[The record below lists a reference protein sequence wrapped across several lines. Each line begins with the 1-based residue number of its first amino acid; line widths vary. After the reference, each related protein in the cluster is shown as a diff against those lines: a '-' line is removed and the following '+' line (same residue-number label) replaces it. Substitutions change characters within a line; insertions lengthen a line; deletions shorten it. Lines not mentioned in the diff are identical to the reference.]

1 MIYISSMEFIDLKAQ
16 QSLIRLSLDRRIKK
30 VLDEGRYIGGSEVAE
45 FEKELSSFCGV
56 KYAIGCSNGTDAL
69 MLALMAL
76 DIGPGDGVI
85 TIPFTYIATLEAIA
99 AVGATPVLVD
109 IYDSTFNIDPS
120 KIEEAINKSDK
131 NIKAIMPVD
140 LFGLPARY
148 RVIQDIANKY
158 DLKIIADAAQSFG
171 ASKEEKNVGT
181 FGDITTTSFFPAKPL
196 GCYGDGGAVFTDSDD
211 YNNILRSLAVHGK
224 GSDKYD
230 NIRVGMNSRLDTLQ
244 AAILLEKLSIFPKE
258 INSRNRIANLYREKL
273 DHLSLKFQV
282 IPEGYRSVYAQFS
295 VLFNSEEIRDRVQLA
310 LKKNGVPSVVYYV
323 VSGHLQT
330 GYKYLNYSIGDFP
343 VSEDLCKRILSL
355 PMHPYLK
362 NTDIEK
368 IVTIITEEIK

>member
-1 MIYISSMEFIDLKAQ
+1 MEFIDLKKQ
-16 QSLIRLSLDRRIKK
+16 QKKIRSSLEVRLKK
-30 VLDEGRYIGGSEVAE
+30 VLDDGRYIGGEEVTE
-45 FEKELSSFCGV
+45 FENELSSFCGA
-56 KYAIGCSNGTDAL
+56 KHAIGCSNGTDAL

-85 TIPFTYIATLEAIA
+85 TIPFTYIATLESIA

-211 YNNILRSLAVHGK
+211 YNKILRSLAVHGK

-258 INSRNRIANLYREKL
+258 IDSRNRIANLYREKL
-273 DHLSLKFQV
+273 NHLSVECQV

-362 NTDIEK
+362 DTDIEK
-368 IVTIITEEIK
+368 IVTIITEEIE